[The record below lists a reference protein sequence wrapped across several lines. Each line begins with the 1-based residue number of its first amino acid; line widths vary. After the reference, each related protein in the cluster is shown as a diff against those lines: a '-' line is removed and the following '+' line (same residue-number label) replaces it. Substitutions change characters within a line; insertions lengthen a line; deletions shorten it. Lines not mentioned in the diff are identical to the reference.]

1 MSATERR
8 TVVAGDRTVCGDCVI
23 AERMFPRMK
32 GLLGRRSLA
41 EDEGV
46 LLRPA
51 SSIHT
56 AFMRFPIDVAFLDR
70 DNRVVRVASNVE
82 PWRVA
87 AARGG
92 KQVLELKAGRAQA
105 VGLKAGDVVV
115 FAESAAQAGEAA

>member
-1 MSATERR
+1 M
-8 TVVAGDRTVCGDCVI
+8 I
-23 AERMFPRMK
+23 ADRMFPRMK

-41 EDEGV
+41 EDEGI

-70 DNRVVRVASNVE
+70 DNRVVKVANNVV

-87 AARGG
+87 AAKGG
-92 KQVLELKAGRAQA
+92 KQALELRAGRAEA
-105 VGLKAGDVVV
+105 VGLKAGDVVA
-115 FAESAAQAGEAA
+115 FAESATGAGEAA